1 VIAVDPLDEELKTL
15 GSEETNMSE
24 AVDELPAAM
33 GAPIAQVNQ
42 PDKFYVV
49 ENKTARSIQIAP
61 TEAASD
67 LAPLII
73 PPFGARRITETQ
85 YHRFDFRWWEDP
97 GLIVSLPEPPLEQRK
112 ALSAAEFRVY
122 TVVAAVL
129 VGVGVLGVILPGILD
144 QIGILP
150 GILPGIRNLLRGG
163 FPLFLLFVIAAP
175 LVLAAV
181 YLVQRRTW
189 FSQGGRALALGL
201 VAVSV
206 IAVGAIGPALIM
218 MSFIPDAINVT
229 GRMMQMVFVVIA
241 ALLPALLYFLYDRQK
256 VSIVSK
262 TFYREIVLLDPAIHT
277 SADAEAKYGH
287 LINEVYGDK
296 SAGYYLANV
305 GLPITLSS
313 VLIALGWLL
322 ILLPIMPKPPLGLAD
337 FFNLVEPQPSAL
349 SFGFLGAYFFALNM
363 VFRRY
368 VRSDLTPKAYSHITV
383 RLLVTTI
390 LVWAVSVLP
399 NPQFKQSSVLL
410 IMAFC
415 IGVVPETGI
424 KVIQEFM
431 RKTVGRFSA
440 SLDERDPLT
449 NLEGIDLYDRA
460 RLSEE
465 GVENIE
471 NLAYDNL
478 IDLLVQTRIPAR
490 RLADMVDQAILYL
503 HLRGSAPPVPP
514 ASNSSDQLP
523 AAAAT
528 TAHEPVLALE
538 YLRGYGIR
546 TATDLM
552 HVWRTKAKQGPSDF
566 EEVLKAQSPD
576 FAARVNVIVNALE
589 DADWMPQL
597 LYRRAQ
603 VTQLH
608 EKPVANP
615 KEFFEIETTIVSGPA
630 AAATADEIRQGAPKR
645 VGQGIDQIV
654 ASAQVIEASGTL
666 PATVETIEPRT

>member
-1 VIAVDPLDEELKTL
+1 MAVDPLDKALKTPE
-15 GSEETNMSE
+15 GEEASMSE
-24 AVDELPAAM
+24 VANGLPATM
-33 GAPIAQVNQ
+33 VVPQAQVNQ

-49 ENKTARSIQIAP
+49 ENRTARSIQIASR
-61 TEAASD
+61 EATGGP
-67 LAPLII
+67 APLILA
-73 PPFGARRITETQ
+73 PFGARRISEAQ
-85 YHRFDFRWWEDP
+85 YRCFDFRRWEDP
-97 GLIVSLPEPPLEQRK
+97 GLIVSSPEPPLEQRK
-112 ALSAAEFRVY
+112 AVSAAEFKVY
-122 TVVAAVL
+122 TIVAAVL
-129 VGVGVLGVILPGILD
+129 VGVGLLGVILPGILA
-144 QIGILP
+144 QLGILP
-150 GILPGIRNLLRGG
+150 GIGALVRSV
-163 FPLFLLFVIAAP
+163 FPLFLLLVIAAP

-181 YLVQRRTW
+181 YLAQRRTW

-218 MSFIPDAINVT
+218 MSFTTDAITVT
-229 GRMMQMVFVVIA
+229 GRMLQMVFVVIA

-277 SADAEAKYGH
+277 SADAEEKYGH

-322 ILLPIMPKPPLGLAD
+322 ILLPIVPESPLGPAD
-337 FFNLVEPQPSAL
+337 FFNLVNPLPSAL

-399 NPQFKQSSVLL
+399 DPQFKQSPALL

-415 IGVVPETGI
+415 IGVVPETAI

-431 RKTVGRFSA
+431 RKTIGRFSE

-449 NLEGIDLYDRA
+449 NLDGIDLYDRA

-471 NLAYDNL
+471 NLAYHNM

-503 HLRGSAPPVPP
+503 HAGTGRDAKTGQD
-514 ASNSSDQLP
+514 SDSQKE
-523 AAAAT
+523 T
-528 TAHEPVLALE
+528 TLKL
-538 YLRGYGIR
+538 LRGYGIR
-546 TATDLM
+546 TATDLEQAWKEGFLCSALQDDPQEQ
-552 HVWRTKAKQGPSDF
+552 HYTQRLT
-566 EEVLKAQSPD
+566 
-576 FAARVNVIVNALE
+576 VIVKTLE

-597 LYRRAQ
+597 RYRREQ
-603 VTQLH
+603 VTQLQ
-608 EKPVANP
+608 EKPVTDP
-615 KEFFEIETTIVSGPA
+615 QEFFEIETGSLQRLNPA
-630 AAATADEIRQGAPKR
+630 PDK
-645 VGQGIDQIV
+645 
-654 ASAQVIEASGTL
+654 
-666 PATVETIEPRT
+666 

>member
-1 VIAVDPLDEELKTL
+1 
-15 GSEETNMSE
+15 MSE
-24 AVDELPAAM
+24 AANALPAAIS
-33 GAPIAQVNQ
+33 APPAQVNP
-42 PDKFYVV
+42 PDKFYIV
-49 ENKTARSIQIAP
+49 ENETARSIQIAP
-61 TEAASD
+61 AGVARD
-67 LAPLII
+67 VPPLII
-73 PPFGARRITETQ
+73 PPFGARRISETQ
-85 YHRFDFRWWEDP
+85 YHCFDFRGWEDP
-97 GLIVSLPEPPLEQRK
+97 GLIVSSLEPPLEQRK
-112 ALSAAEFRVY
+112 AVSAIEFRVY
-122 TVVAAVL
+122 TIVAAAL
-129 VGVGVLGVILPGILD
+129 VGVGLLGVILPGILA
-144 QIGILP
+144 QLGIL
-150 GILPGIRNLLRGG
+150 LGIRELLLRI
-163 FPLFLLFVIAAP
+163 FPLFLLFIIAAP
-175 LVLAAV
+175 LVLAAA
-181 YLVQRRTW
+181 YLAQRRTW
-189 FSQGGRALALGL
+189 FSQGGSALALGL

-218 MSFIPDAINVT
+218 MSFTTDAINVT

-277 SADAEAKYGH
+277 SADAEEKYGH

-322 ILLPIMPKPPLGLAD
+322 ILLPIIPTSPLGPAD
-337 FFNLVEPQPSAL
+337 FFNLVSPAPTAL

-390 LVWAVSVLP
+390 LVWAVSILP
-399 NPQFKQSSVLL
+399 DVQFKQSPVLL

-415 IGVVPETGI
+415 IGVVPETAI

-431 RKTVGRFSA
+431 RKTVGRFSE

-449 NLEGIDLYDRA
+449 NLDGIDLYDRA

-503 HLRGSAPPVPP
+503 HLRGSAAPVPP
-514 ASNSSDQLP
+514 ASDSSDRLP

-528 TAHEPVLALE
+528 TDDEPASALE

-546 TATDLM
+546 TATDLV
-552 HVWRTKAKQGPSDF
+552 HVWRTKARQGSLDF
-566 EEVLKAQSPD
+566 EAVLRAQSSE
-576 FAARVNVIVNALE
+576 FADRVNVVVNALE

-608 EKPVANP
+608 EKPVTDP
-615 KEFFEIETTIVSGPA
+615 HEFFEIETASVGW
-630 AAATADEIRQGAPKR
+630 GANP
-645 VGQGIDQIV
+645 Q
-654 ASAQVIEASGTL
+654 
-666 PATVETIEPRT
+666 